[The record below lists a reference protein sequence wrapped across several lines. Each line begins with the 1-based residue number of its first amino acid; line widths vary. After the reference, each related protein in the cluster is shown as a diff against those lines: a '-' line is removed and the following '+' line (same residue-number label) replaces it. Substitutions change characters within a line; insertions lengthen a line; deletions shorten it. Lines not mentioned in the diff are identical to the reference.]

1 MLRDKSN
8 DLFHMLSL
16 LESIGKVEKYVGSIE
31 DADEFINTNDQLN
44 YNATLTLLANISE
57 SLTKLSD
64 ETLAGLENID
74 LRSIKGMRNRI
85 VHDYA
90 GIDSF
95 IVFDVVKNRLEEIR
109 RVVESKIG
117 ENVANGSFDQEE
129 YLISKNSQFYKHIR
143 FRNISA
149 S

>member
-16 LESIGKVEKYVGSIE
+16 LESIGKIEKYVGSIE